1 MDRIILMGDI
11 INSRS
16 KNSKKIMS
24 EMKQLVQ
31 YINTKHS
38 LYILSPLTITLG
50 DEFQSIIKTKVS
62 ASQIVIDSFFYG
74 YEHGFD
80 WKMRFVLYEGKV
92 DTKINTGIAYE
103 MLGEGLS
110 NARTLLETK
119 KKSDSLV
126 NIHFKNSNQA
136 EMLQNSFL
144 LYNDLISSWK
154 INERELVKLLI
165 SNLSIIQIA
174 ETLKKDRTSVW
185 RKSKSLKISEYKKIC
200 QIINYIASHE

>member
-1 MDRIILMGDI
+1 
-11 INSRS
+11 
-16 KNSKKIMS
+16 MS

-31 YINTKHS
+31 YINTKYS
-38 LYILSPLTITLG
+38 TSILSPLTITLG
-50 DEFQSIIKTKVS
+50 DEFQSIIKTKTY

-144 LYNDLISSWK
+144 LYNDLISGWK
-154 INERELVKLLI
+154 INDRELIKLLI

-185 RKSKSLKISEYKKIC
+185 RKSKSLKIAEYKKIC

>member
-31 YINTKHS
+31 YINTKYS
-38 LYILSPLTITLG
+38 TSILSPLTITLG
-50 DEFQSIIKTKVS
+50 DEFQSIIKTKTY

-74 YEHGFD
+74 YEHGYD
-80 WKMRFVLYEGKV
+80 WKLRFVLYEGKV

-144 LYNDLISSWK
+144 LYTDLISGWK
-154 INERELVKLLI
+154 INDRELVKLLI

-174 ETLKKDRTSVW
+174 ETINKDRTSVW
-185 RKSKSLKISEYKKIC
+185 RKRKSLKIFEYKKIC